1 MILKYRLFKIKREN
15 VKTVERCIQDPK
27 IVQSLATT
35 PLDLYTGSSQCL
47 PVFERQYLGH
57 S

>member
-15 VKTVERCIQDPK
+15 VKTVERCIQGPK